1 MILTDRLIISVIVSI
16 IVSIIVRVLAFD
28 TAEEVVAFAAGR
40 KVAIVAAKDEHPATI
55 FTDLAAAWIPFTFA
69 SLIVEVVVVTAD
81 LQSLLELCHLL
92 LMRTWIRGKV
102 LSNAASCSNFHASR
116 STDVKVRLVIISA
129 VTLLPYCSAAIAELC
144 IAATAVV
151 LLAA

>member
-28 TAEEVVAFAAGR
+28 LAEEVVTFAARR
-40 KVAIVAAKDEHPATI
+40 KVAIIAAKDEHPAKI
-55 FTDLAAAWIPFTFA
+55 FTDLAVPWIPFTFA
-69 SLIVEVVVVTAD
+69 SLVVEVVVVTAD

-92 LMRTWIRGKV
+92 LIRTRIRGKV
-102 LSNAASCSNFHASR
+102 LSNAASCSNSHASL

-144 IAATAVV
+144 VAATTVV

>member
-1 MILTDRLIISVIVSI
+1 MILTDRLIISVIISI
-16 IVSIIVRVLAFD
+16 IVSIVVRVLAFD
-28 TAEEVVAFAAGR
+28 LAEKVMTLPACR
-40 KVAIVAAKDEHPATI
+40 KVAIVAAKDEHPAMI
-55 FTDLAAAWIPFTFA
+55 FTDLAAPWIPFTFA
-69 SLIVEVVVVTAD
+69 SLIVEVVVVTAN

-92 LMRTWIRGKV
+92 LIRTRIRGKV
-102 LSNAASCSNFHASR
+102 LSNAASCSNCHTSH

-144 IAATAVV
+144 IAATTVV